1 MIRAIVT
8 DIEGTTSDIRFVH
21 NVLFPYARERLAG
34 FVTAQQHA
42 EPVKTILDNLRRET
56 DAPAASTADLIT
68 TLFAFMDEDRKS
80 TALKALQG
88 IIWRDGYLNGDF
100 TGHLYPD
107 VLPALEQWKAQGIDL
122 YVYSSGSVAAQKLL
136 FGYSDEGDITH
147 LFTGYFDTPVGAKRE
162 VQSYRN
168 IAEHWA
174 MPLAPSCF
182 CRISIRNL
190 MPPRPRVCALC
201 SWFAATATRRAIT
214 LRFSVLTTFIRSRS
228 QHERINSFSVTD
240 PQTPVWHSTDAKAIQ
255 DQLNAK
261 GVRFERW
268 QADRDLGAN
277 PSPETVIAA
286 YQHAID
292 KLVAEK
298 GYQSWDVISLRADN
312 PQKEALREKFLNE
325 HTHGEDEVRF
335 FVEGAGLFCLH
346 IGDEVFQVLCEKNDL
361 ISVPAHTPHW
371 FDMGSEPNFTAI
383 RIFDNPEG
391 WIAQFTGDDIASA
404 YPRLA

>member
-68 TLFAFMDEDRKS
+68 TLFTFMDEDRKS

-107 VLPALEQWKAQGIDL
+107 VLPALEKWKAQGIDL

-147 LFTGYFDTPVGAKRE
+147 LFTGYFDTLVGAKRE

-168 IAEHWA
+168 IAEHW
-174 MPLAPSCF
+174 PCPAPSCF

-346 IGDEVFQVLCEKNDL
+346 IGDEVFRVLCEKNDL